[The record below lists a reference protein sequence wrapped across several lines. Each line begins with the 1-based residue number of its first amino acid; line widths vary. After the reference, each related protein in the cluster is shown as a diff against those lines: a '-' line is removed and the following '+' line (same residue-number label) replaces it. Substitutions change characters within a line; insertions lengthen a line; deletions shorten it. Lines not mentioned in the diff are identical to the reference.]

1 MRDSATANSRSGS
14 DQSTYHSFLSCRQ
27 KKRAETRSK
36 TGHSATMVGWWR
48 TRKQFTC
55 LIKQRTR
62 RLEIRRERLRVTR
75 LHLPKEPLLIPAR
88 WCHQR
93 AQNRAGR
100 WEPFER
106 SVSSACALWTIRA
119 RYSRAKVVNRH
130 RSRRHTPKAAEV
142 HFSTRL
148 LAHQRLAS
156 TRRGAVDFTTPL
168 HP

>member
-1 MRDSATANSRSGS
+1 MTPHSTKTHQRCRMLTNNLLKDFCGYLQTYRQPTSRL
-14 DQSTYHSFLSCRQ
+14 T
-27 KKRAETRSK
+27 RALTPL
-36 TGHSATMVGWWR
+36 TPD
-48 TRKQFTC
+48 
-55 LIKQRTR
+55 KQRTR

-75 LHLPKEPLLIPAR
+75 LHLPKGPLLIPAR

-156 TRRGAVDFTTPL
+156 TRRGALDFTTPL